1 MGEDTIVFLNLG
13 WGMGGGGFTLLFNKD
28 MLMRVDLVVGLLCYL
43 ICDLLVNKYNG
54 LNFLFLLIQPVME
67 RVLVDKG

>member
-13 WGMGGGGFTLLFNKD
+13 WEWGGGFTLLFNKD

-43 ICDLLVNKYNG
+43 LCTLLANKYNG
-54 LNFLFLLIQPVME
+54 LKPIVSLDPAGGGKSLF
-67 RVLVDKG
+67 D